1 MIAER
6 ERVRWG
12 QASCIIKLSSDVL
25 CTYHWVLFNFRRVL
39 GISFLLECI
48 GLFLL
53 AFSSFFVRS
62 TASEA
67 GGGGGARETGGRSS

>member
-1 MIAER
+1 MRALGGDKR
-6 ERVRWG
+6 R
-12 QASCIIKLSSDVL
+12 ASSSSAL
-25 CTYHWVLFNFRRVL
+25 TFSAHITGFLFNSRRVL
-39 GISFLLECI
+39 GISSLLECI